1 MVPEIKDAK
10 TLNNEEQPHSSSND
24 DVLPQGA
31 PQISSEVDAT
41 TSSTVSTA
49 NNSKSEK
56 TRNES
61 EKKALPKMCLEECHK
76 FHTNPAVSG
85 PNNSYKRANKNTDK
99 STDDSGNNATDNSV
113 TSVNIDSLNDHEDGV
128 QIAPMNSSLSSK
140 TMKRKQ
146 RLVQYKTLSPS
157 HQSPNQTNGSMHA
170 NSMQQKPI
178 NDKNSTGLACHNV
191 WAPNSNFCKNAELLA
206 IASPLSIHSLTGA
219 NNSSN
224 NSNNQSGSLS
234 GGNQS
239 GVAHQN
245 LNSGTGTQAPNHAV
259 GSNVYI
265 LVFDEGTFAHCTEF
279 NLSDEVCELFGLPT
293 QRMVWRGT
301 GTGHGISPTGE
312 SENAPIKTA
321 TCGLRR
327 SVFQN
332 PSLDNGDATTG
343 ERSNATTNGNDTSDT
358 GIGEHSAGNG
368 GEEDI
373 PQDRQQNSKTRQLS
387 CKAKSFYKD
396 VTTKIVKPFAAHFVE
411 EMKNCYE
418 MLQYEIFDD
427 GRIFGAERDTSDDTT
442 AAELPGDTHCSED
455 QFVEGRKEASP
466 NIIRPQLVFHINL
479 PYSSTSMEVTGLD
492 WNTDGTT
499 LTITQRRKGTT
510 NSFAAVSTSLTNK
523 KKKTSISAIS
533 PGSTAVS
540 FWSIPE
546 WLHVSCEDLKM
557 SLDGKELRYNDGD
570 GIIIKANN
578 SLGDTVGWEVALTDD
593 NRSLFPL
600 WEWYLAYYI
609 FHDNVK
615 AMQEEKK
622 KKRSRILIKNSME
635 YTAYPME
642 LSTPSS
648 CSSVVTVRSGKK
660 TPRGNK
666 GVATATENANSIING
681 EITCL
686 FWEESKICK
695 DDRYLDDEDTDDENN
710 DDEKSDNKAKSN
722 SKPKD
727 KNAHLIP
734 ASKWVAIGTSKGQM
748 ILHNNAASF
757 VSYQNKKAS
766 KKSGGIDNSKGNV
779 LNPSSILPQA
789 RTVVVPLRHK
799 KRITCGAWV
808 DNLLVFSHVST
819 GCLTVVS
826 TCPKIFTEVDTTAI
840 SFDKID
846 AFTEKSTKV
855 LGNILLPGGRDADDI
870 LIGNIEDDLGS
881 VTILSVNCEGKSL
894 LFYTFPK
901 FLDSGNVT
909 SQASNITSSPAMEVN
924 FAMTTILQ
932 TGDSILSSPQKK
944 CNKSCGN
951 IVFHYII
958 PNTLLVLVAFSSG
971 YFALVDWVNGII
983 LSDEDVL
990 LRSRHHIWDD
1000 QLDDLP
1006 RDFHDNFLLD
1016 VTFHVDTSTLACVTQ
1031 DGNAMVYHIRM
1042 LDGCH
1047 EVKAGDCTCSTG
1059 ITISTKTHTRPKT
1072 KASSN
1077 LVECDSSVKRVMGT
1091 IDYLC
1096 AHSLPFIPSIQP
1108 DTRKL
1113 DLVSFSADGEC
1124 ISVSL
1129 GDESVIILSVNAK
1142 DDECDRLKQQLA
1154 ESVYLGTDGIVVA
1167 FFSIVCVAVTLAC
1180 GNSPEF
1186 ASLIQKYFAN
1196 IIQHTSS

>member
-1 MVPEIKDAK
+1 MVPEVKDAK
-10 TLNNEEQPHSSSND
+10 ALNDEEQPHSSTKD
-24 DVLPQGA
+24 DVLPQEA
-31 PQISSEVDAT
+31 PQISSEVGAT
-41 TSSTVSTA
+41 TSSIFSTTK
-49 NNSKSEK
+49 NSKNEK
-56 TRNES
+56 TRIES
-61 EKKALPKMCLEECHK
+61 EKKKLPKMCLEECHK

-85 PNNSYKRANKNTDK
+85 PHNSCKRANKDSDK
-99 STDDSGNNATDNSV
+99 SADDSGNNAVDNDG
-113 TSVNIDSLNDHEDGV
+113 TSANIDTPIDHEDGA

-140 TMKRKQ
+140 TMKRKE

-157 HQSPNQTNGSMHA
+157 RQNPHQTNGSMHT
-170 NSMQQKPI
+170 KPI
-178 NDKNSTGLACHNV
+178 KNKNSTGLACHNV

-224 NSNNQSGSLS
+224 NSNNQSGSVL

-327 SVFQN
+327 TVFQN
-332 PSLDNGDATTG
+332 PSLDNGDVTTG
-343 ERSNATTNGNDTSDT
+343 EGSNTATHGTHGNHTSDT
-358 GIGEHSAGNG
+358 GIGEHSADYG
-368 GEEDI
+368 GEEEEI
-373 PQDRQQNSKTRQLS
+373 PQDTQQSSKTGKFS

-396 VTTKIVKPFAAHFVE
+396 VTTKIVKPFATHFVE

-418 MLQYEIFDD
+418 MLQYEVFDD
-427 GRIFGAERDTSDDTT
+427 GRIFGAARDTSGNIT
-442 AAELPGDTHCSED
+442 AAELPGDTHGSED
-455 QFVEGRKEASP
+455 QFDEGRKKASP

-499 LTITQRRKGTT
+499 LTITQRRKGST

-523 KKKTSISAIS
+523 KKKPSISAIS
-533 PGSTAVS
+533 PGSTAIS

-570 GIIIKANN
+570 GIIIKANT
-578 SLGDTVGWEVALTDD
+578 SLDDTVGWEVALTDD

-600 WEWYLAYYI
+600 WEWYLANYI

-615 AMQEEKK
+615 PIQEEKK

-642 LSTPSS
+642 LYTPSS
-648 CSSVVTVRSGKK
+648 CSSVAVVRSSKK
-660 TPRGNK
+660 TPRCIK
-666 GVATATENANSIING
+666 GVAAPTDNANSIING

-686 FWEESKICK
+686 FWEESQICK
-695 DDRYLDDEDTDDENN
+695 DDKYFDDEETDDEKN
-710 DDEKSDNKAKSN
+710 DDKKSDNKAKSN
-722 SKPKD
+722 LKPKD

-766 KKSGGIDNSKGNV
+766 KKSGGIENSKGSI

-826 TCPKIFTEVDTTAI
+826 TCPKIFDEVDTTAI
-840 SFDKID
+840 SSDKID

-924 FAMTTILQ
+924 FAMATILQ
-932 TGDSILSSPQKK
+932 TDDSILSSPQKK
-944 CNKSCGN
+944 GNKSCGN
-951 IVFHYII
+951 IVFHYIV

-990 LRSRHHIWDD
+990 LRSRLHIWDD

-1016 VTFHVDTSTLACVTQ
+1016 VTYHIDTSTLACVTQ

-1096 AHSLPFIPSIQP
+1096 AHSLPFIPSMQP

-1129 GDESVIILSVNAK
+1129 GDESVIILSINAK
-1142 DDECDRLKQQLA
+1142 DDECDRLKQKLA

-1186 ASLIQKYFAN
+1186 ASLVQKYFAN
-1196 IIQHTSS
+1196 IMQHAS